1 MYKIKLGCV
10 VHEKERARDRS
21 VQMVTQWVL
30 WLLALWDYFLFGE
43 GSGAQ
48 MASYVAL

>member
-1 MYKIKLGCV
+1 M
-10 VHEKERARDRS
+10 HEKERARDRS

-43 GSGAQ
+43 GSEAQ
-48 MASYVAL
+48 MASYAAL